1 MNAIAKRLMKPHIWR
16 RIFVERLAEPLHLN
30 LLSIPVALFGSFR
43 AKVDFDLCVR
53 HHLAY
58 GLLRAADLAKQ
69 EGINRITAIEFGVAN
84 GAGLVNM
91 ADLANKVTLATGV
104 KIDLFGFDTG
114 KGMPPPIDYRDHP
127 EGYSTGDYPMTDRA
141 ALLARLDGRATVIFG
156 EVAETVPQFLETCP
170 SPIGFVSMDLDYYSS
185 TLDALNVFSSPNPE
199 NYLYWVTLYADD
211 VQWETHNPSCGEMLA
226 MREFT
231 TNNPLR
237 AIHPYNFL
245 RPTRIFQ
252 RARWIDQM
260 YICHILDH
268 PRCQVDTP
276 RTNAP
281 AVLDNPF

>member
-1 MNAIAKRLMKPHIWR
+1 MNAIINRLMKARIWR
-16 RIFVERLAEPLHLN
+16 RVFVERLAEPIHLN

-58 GLLRAADLAKQ
+58 GLLRAADLAKE
-69 EGINRITAIEFGVAN
+69 EGINRITALEFGVAN

-91 ADLANKVTLATGV
+91 VDIASKVTQTTGV

-127 EGYSTGDYPMTDRA
+127 EAYFHGDYPMTDRD
-141 ALLARLDGRATVIFG
+141 ALMARLDGRATVIFG
-156 EVAETVPQFLETCP
+156 EVAETVPQFLSSCP

-185 TLDALNVFSSPNPE
+185 TLDALNVLSSPNPE
-199 NYLYWVTLYADD
+199 NYLYWVVFYADD
-211 VQWETHNPSCGEMLA
+211 VQFETHNPSCGQLLA

-231 TNNPLR
+231 ATHPLR
-237 AIHPYNFL
+237 VIHPYNFL

-260 YICHILDH
+260 YICHIFDH
-268 PRCQVDTP
+268 PRRQVE
-276 RTNAP
+276 NVKAKAL